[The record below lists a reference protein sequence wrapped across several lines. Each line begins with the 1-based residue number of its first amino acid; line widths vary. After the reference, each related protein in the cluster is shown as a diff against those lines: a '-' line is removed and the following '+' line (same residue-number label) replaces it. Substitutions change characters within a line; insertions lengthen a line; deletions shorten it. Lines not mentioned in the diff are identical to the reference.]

1 MQKLEDGIKIVEKIP
16 ERIAL
21 CPGTYD
27 PLTEGHR
34 DIIQRCS
41 KNFSKVIVA
50 ISRNPRKKPLYSIKR
65 RVEFAR
71 RVFGSLENI
80 EVITFDGLLVEVAKK
95 VKATVIIK
103 GLRAISDFEY
113 EFQMAQINKKLNPG
127 VETMF
132 IVTNPKFAYLSS
144 SAVKEVAMFK
154 GCIKG
159 LVPEEIEKDIV
170 ESFNKNS
177 FK

>member
-1 MQKLEDGIKIVEKIP
+1 MEK
-16 ERIAL
+16 IAL

-34 DIIQRCS
+34 DVINRCS
-41 KNFSKVIVA
+41 KIFPKVVVA
-50 ISRNPRKKPLYSIKR
+50 ISKNPRKKPLYSIEKR
-65 RVEFAR
+65 MEFAR
-71 RVFGSLENI
+71 RALDNLKNI
-80 EVITFDGLLVEVAKK
+80 EIITFEGLLVEVAKK
-95 VKATVIIK
+95 VNASVIIK

-113 EFQMAQINKKLNPG
+113 EFQMAQINKKLNPE

-159 LVPEEIEKDIV
+159 LVPEAIEEDIIK
-170 ESFNKNS
+170 SFDKNN

>member
-1 MQKLEDGIKIVEKIP
+1 MEK
-16 ERIAL
+16 IAL

-27 PLTEGHR
+27 PLTEGHK
-34 DIIQRCS
+34 DIISRCS
-41 KNFSKVIVA
+41 KIFCKVIVA
-50 ISRNPRKKPLYSIKR
+50 ISKSPRKKPLYSLEKR
-65 RVEFAR
+65 VDFVKRA
-71 RVFGSLENI
+71 LNDLKNI
-80 EVITFDGLLVEVAKK
+80 EVITFDGLLVELAKK
-95 VKATVIIK
+95 VEAAVIIK

-113 EFQMAQINKKLNPG
+113 EFQMAQINKKLNPE

-132 IVTNPKFAYLSS
+132 MVTNPKYAYLSS

-159 LVPEEIEKDIV
+159 LVPEEIEKDII
-170 ESFNKNS
+170 ESFNKNN